1 MATTA
6 KRKKK
11 PAAVGTARIEPGKS
25 TTGELVLGHYPD
37 GPIASPVIVASGKQ
51 PGPTFWIQG
60 CVHGAEVGG
69 PVSLLRFLDGLD
81 LRTLKGAVVAVL
93 LANPTAFRTYGRFTP
108 MDGANLNRVFPG
120 DAAGSHTQQMAD
132 VLCSTALAVAD
143 AVLDLHSGGDRS
155 IVPFYAL
162 YRNDGSAA
170 SKAAAKLA
178 RAAGTPDIWASTDA
192 WLTGALFTIV
202 TAKGIPGLIV
212 ECGGGSQVPDEH
224 IASYVGAMTG
234 MAQELGMLPGKP
246 PRQKKYRVVD
256 DALLVYSHR
265 GGLFLPAV
273 QAGDVVRKGQE
284 LGRCLDLYG
293 NVAEVVKSP
302 ISAGWIGS
310 IRRRYM
316 PVYSGDQIAEVIHIQ
331 EDR

>member
-1 MATTA
+1 MAAPA
-6 KRKKK
+6 KQRPKLVS
-11 PAAVGTARIEPGKS
+11 VGTAGILAGKR

-37 GPIASPVIVASGKQ
+37 APICTPVIVASGAQ
-51 PGPTFWIQG
+51 PGPTFWIQS

-69 PVSLLRFLDGLD
+69 AVSLLRFLDALD
-81 LRTLKGAVVAVL
+81 LERLKGTVVGIM

-120 DAAGSHTQQMAD
+120 DRTGSHTQQMAD
-132 VLCSTALAVAD
+132 VLWSTAIEMAD

-162 YRNDGSAA
+162 YRNDGSKASEQAA
-170 SKAAAKLA
+170 RLA

-192 WLTGALFTIV
+192 WLTGALFTIA
-202 TAKGIPGLIV
+202 TAHGIPGLIV
-212 ECGGGSQVPDEH
+212 ECGGGSQVPEEH
-224 IASYVGAMTG
+224 IANYLSAMEG

-246 PRQKKYRVVD
+246 PSQERYRLVD

-273 QAGDVVRKGQE
+273 QAGDVVSEGQE

-293 NVAEVVKSP
+293 QVAEVVTSP
-302 ISAGWIGS
+302 IDAGWIGS

-316 PVYSGDQIAEVIHIQ
+316 PVYSGDQIAEVLHIQ
-331 EDR
+331 QDR

>member
-1 MATTA
+1 MATPP
-6 KRKKK
+6 KREEK
-11 PAAVGTARIEPGKS
+11 PTAVGTARIEPGKRN
-25 TTGELVLGHYPD
+25 TGELVLGHYPD
-37 GPIASPVIVASGKQ
+37 APIASPVIVASGKR

-69 PVSLLRFLDGLD
+69 PVSLLKFLDALD
-81 LRTLKGAVVAVL
+81 LATLKGTVVAVL

-108 MDGANLNRVFPG
+108 IDGSNLNRVFPG
-120 DAAGSHTQQMAD
+120 DPAGSHTQQMAD
-132 VLCSTALAVAD
+132 VLFETALGVAD
-143 AVLDLHSGGDRS
+143 ALLDLHSGGDRS

-170 SKAAAKLA
+170 SRTAARLA
-178 RAAGTPDIWASTDA
+178 RAAGTPDIWASTDD
-192 WLTGALFTIV
+192 WLSGALFTIV
-202 TAKGIPGLIV
+202 TAQGVPGLIV

-224 IASYVGAMTG
+224 IANYLSAMKG

-246 PRQKKYRVVD
+246 PRQPKYRVVD
-256 DALLVYSHR
+256 DAVLVYSHR

-273 QAGDVVRKGQE
+273 KAGDVVRKGQE

-293 NVAEVVKSP
+293 QVAEVVKSP
-302 ISAGWIGS
+302 IGSGWIGS

-316 PVYSGDQIAEVIHIQ
+316 PVYSGDQIAEVIRVK
-331 EDR
+331 ENR